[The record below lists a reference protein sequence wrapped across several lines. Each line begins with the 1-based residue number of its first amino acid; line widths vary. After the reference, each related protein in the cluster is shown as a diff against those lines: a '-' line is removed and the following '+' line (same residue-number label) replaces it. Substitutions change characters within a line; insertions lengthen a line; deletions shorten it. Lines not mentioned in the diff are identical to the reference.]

1 MRYTER
7 QQECIAFLEVL
18 VHRRFSEESLN
29 EALSTFF
36 GETIN
41 VENVT
46 LSRIENGDEDELTDY
61 NLMFDLQ
68 REDQYGYFDI
78 YMLPLRR
85 QGFDGST
92 MLITEVGYEF
102 E

>member
-7 QQECIAFLEVL
+7 QQECIAFLENL
-18 VHRRFSEESLN
+18 VYRRFSEEGLN
-29 EALSTFF
+29 KVLTMFF
-36 GETIN
+36 GEITN
-41 VENVT
+41 VQDVT
-46 LSRIENGDEDELTDY
+46 ADKSYGDTSDY

-78 YMLPLRR
+78 YMLPLRTEDL
-85 QGFDGST
+85 DGNT
-92 MLITEVGYEF
+92 IMITEIGYEF

>member
-7 QQECIAFLEVL
+7 QQECIAFLENL
-18 VHRRFSEESLN
+18 VYRRFSEERLN
-29 EALSTFF
+29 EALTMFF
-36 GETIN
+36 GESIK

-61 NLMFDLQ
+61 NLMFDLE
-68 REDQYGYFDI
+68 REEQYGYFDI

-85 QGFDGST
+85 EGFDGST
-92 MLITEVGYEF
+92 MMITEVGYEF